1 MTRKTPSG
9 SAKSRKRD
17 GRGPL
22 DQNRKKGHEQSGS
35 RGAPGGPKGSTPD
48 KHGGSGA
55 GRQEGGSGAGRE
67 R

>member
-1 MTRKTPSG
+1 VAKKAKGG
-9 SAKSRKRD
+9 SATSRNRD
-17 GRGPL
+17 GVVPL
-22 DQNRKKGHEQSGS
+22 GQNREKGHGKSGS
-35 RGAPGGPKGSTPD
+35 RDGTSGPKGSTPD

>member
-1 MTRKTPSG
+1 MTRNPPSK
-9 SAKSRKRD
+9 SEKSRERD
-17 GRGPL
+17 GSGPP
-22 DQNRKKGHEQSGS
+22 DPNRRKGPGS
-35 RGAPGGPKGSTPD
+35 RGTPGGPKGSTPD

>member
-9 SAKSRKRD
+9 SAKSRKQS
-17 GRGPL
+17 GGGPL
-22 DQNRKKGHEQSGS
+22 DRNRQKGQKQSKSG
-35 RGAPGGPKGSTPD
+35 GAPGPKGSTPD
-48 KHGGSGA
+48 KHGGSGT